1 MRGRLLLTDNL
12 PGLVQA
18 EGREV
23 EEQRGQS
30 LVSVVEEEEVEVE
43 GSNSNNE
50 KSSQESPRPLP
61 SPSCLFESK
70 PPSQVHLRHGAQDLS
85 VPLVECLVQVF
96 PLLVFLVEV
105 PLGLVNVPL
114 VKYP

>member
-1 MRGRLLLTDNL
+1 MTDNL
-12 PGLVQA
+12 PGLVQV

-23 EEQRGQS
+23 EEQREQS
-30 LVSVVEEEEVEVE
+30 LVSVVVEEEEEDN
-43 GSNSNNE
+43 NSNNE
-50 KSSQESPRPLP
+50 KSSQESLRPLP

-70 PPSQVHLRHGAQDLS
+70 PPSQVHLRHGAHDLS

-105 PLGLVNVPL
+105 PLDLVKVPL

>member
-1 MRGRLLLTDNL
+1 MTDNL

-30 LVSVVEEEEVEVE
+30 LVSVVVEEEVEV
-43 GSNSNNE
+43 GSNNE
-50 KSSQESPRPLP
+50 KSSQESPQPLP
-61 SPSCLFESK
+61 SPSCLLESK
-70 PPSQVHLRHGAQDLS
+70 PPSQVHPRQGAHDLS

-96 PLLVFLVEV
+96 QSSLVFLVEV
-105 PLGLVNVPL
+105 PLDL
-114 VKYP
+114 VKLP

>member
-1 MRGRLLLTDNL
+1 MVRGRLLLTDNL

-30 LVSVVEEEEVEVE
+30 LVSVVVEEEVEE
-43 GSNSNNE
+43 EDSNSNNE
-50 KSSQESPRPLP
+50 KSSLESPQPPP
-61 SPSCLFESK
+61 SPSCLLESK
-70 PPSQVHLRHGAQDLS
+70 PPSQVHLRHGAHDLS

-96 PLLVFLVEV
+96 QLLVFLVEV
-105 PLGLVNVPL
+105 PLDL
-114 VKYP
+114 VKLP

>member
-1 MRGRLLLTDNL
+1 M
-12 PGLVQA
+12 
-18 EGREV
+18 
-23 EEQRGQS
+23 
-30 LVSVVEEEEVEVE
+30 VVEEEVEVE

-50 KSSQESPRPLP
+50 KSSQESPQPLP
-61 SPSCLFESK
+61 SPSCLLESK
-70 PPSQVHLRHGAQDLS
+70 PPSQVHLRHGAHDLS

>member
-1 MRGRLLLTDNL
+1 MVRSRLLLTTDNL

-30 LVSVVEEEEVEVE
+30 LVSVVVEEEVEE
-43 GSNSNNE
+43 EDSNSNNE
-50 KSSQESPRPLP
+50 KSSLESPQPPP
-61 SPSCLFESK
+61 SPSCLLESK
-70 PPSQVHLRHGAQDLS
+70 PPSQVHLRHGAHDLS

-96 PLLVFLVEV
+96 QLLVFLVEV
-105 PLGLVNVPL
+105 PLDL
-114 VKYP
+114 VKLP

>member
-1 MRGRLLLTDNL
+1 MTDNL

-30 LVSVVEEEEVEVE
+30 LVSVVVEEEEED
-43 GSNSNNE
+43 NHSNNE
-50 KSSQESPRPLP
+50 KSSQESPQPLP
-61 SPSCLFESK
+61 SPSCLLESK
-70 PPSQVHLRHGAQDLS
+70 PPSQVHLRHGAHDLS
-85 VPLVECLVQVF
+85 VPLVECLVQVLL
-96 PLLVFLVEV
+96 LLVFLVKV
-105 PLGLVNVPL
+105 PLDLVKVPL

>member
-1 MRGRLLLTDNL
+1 MTDNL

-30 LVSVVEEEEVEVE
+30 LVSVVVEEEEEE

-61 SPSCLFESK
+61 SPSCHLESK
-70 PPSQVHLRHGAQDLS
+70 PPSQVHLCHGAHDLS
-85 VPLVECLVQVF
+85 VPRVECLVQVF
-96 PLLVFLVEV
+96 LVEV
-105 PLGLVNVPL
+105 PLDLVNVP
-114 VKYP
+114 

>member
-1 MRGRLLLTDNL
+1 MVRGRLLLTDNL

-30 LVSVVEEEEVEVE
+30 LVSVVEEEVEE

-50 KSSQESPRPLP
+50 KSSQESPQPLP
-61 SPSCLFESK
+61 SPSCLLESK
-70 PPSQVHLRHGAQDLS
+70 PPSQVHLRHGAHDLS

-96 PLLVFLVEV
+96 QLLVFLVEV
-105 PLGLVNVPL
+105 P
-114 VKYP
+114 

>member
-1 MRGRLLLTDNL
+1 MPRRLLLTDIL

-30 LVSVVEEEEVEVE
+30 LVSVVVVEEEE

-50 KSSQESPRPLP
+50 KSSQESPQPLP
-61 SPSCLFESK
+61 SPSCLLESK
-70 PPSQVHLRHGAQDLS
+70 PPSQVHLCHGAHDLS
-85 VPLVECLVQVF
+85 VPRVECLVQVF
-96 PLLVFLVEV
+96 LLLVFLVREPV
-105 PLGLVNVPL
+105 DLVNVPL

>member
-30 LVSVVEEEEVEVE
+30 LVSVVEEEVEE

-50 KSSQESPRPLP
+50 KSSQESPQPLP
-61 SPSCLFESK
+61 SPSYLLESK
-70 PPSQVHLRHGAQDLS
+70 PPSQVHLCHGAHDLS
-85 VPLVECLVQVF
+85 VPRVECLVQVF
-96 PLLVFLVEV
+96 LLLVFLVREPV
-105 PLGLVNVPL
+105 DLVNVPL

>member
-1 MRGRLLLTDNL
+1 MTDNL

-30 LVSVVEEEEVEVE
+30 LVSVVVEEEVED
-43 GSNSNNE
+43 NISNNE

-61 SPSCLFESK
+61 SPSCLLESK
-70 PPSQVHLRHGAQDLS
+70 PPSQVHLRHGAHDLS

-96 PLLVFLVEV
+96 PLLVFLVKV
-105 PLGLVNVPL
+105 PLDLDNVP
-114 VKYP
+114 

>member
-1 MRGRLLLTDNL
+1 MVRSRLLLTTDNL

-30 LVSVVEEEEVEVE
+30 LVSVVEE

-50 KSSQESPRPLP
+50 KSSQESPQPLP
-61 SPSCLFESK
+61 SPSCLLESK
-70 PPSQVHLRHGAQDLS
+70 PPSQVHLRHGAHDLS

-96 PLLVFLVEV
+96 QLLVFLVEV
-105 PLGLVNVPL
+105 PLDL
-114 VKYP
+114 VKLP

>member
-1 MRGRLLLTDNL
+1 MTDNL

-30 LVSVVEEEEVEVE
+30 LVSVVVVEEEE

-50 KSSQESPRPLP
+50 KSSQESPQPLP
-61 SPSCLFESK
+61 SPSCLLESK
-70 PPSQVHLRHGAQDLS
+70 PPSQVHPRHGAHDLS

-96 PLLVFLVEV
+96 QLLVFLVEV
-105 PLGLVNVPL
+105 PLDL
-114 VKYP
+114 VKLP

>member
-1 MRGRLLLTDNL
+1 MVRSRLLLTTDNL

-30 LVSVVEEEEVEVE
+30 LVSVVVEEVED
-43 GSNSNNE
+43 NHSNNE
-50 KSSQESPRPLP
+50 KSSQESPQPLP
-61 SPSCLFESK
+61 SPSCLLESK
-70 PPSQVHLRHGAQDLS
+70 PPSQVHPRQGAHDLS

-96 PLLVFLVEV
+96 QLLVFLVEV
-105 PLGLVNVPL
+105 PLDL
-114 VKYP
+114 VKLP

>member
-1 MRGRLLLTDNL
+1 MVRGRLLLTDNL

-30 LVSVVEEEEVEVE
+30 LVSVVEEEVEE
-43 GSNSNNE
+43 EDSNSNNE
-50 KSSQESPRPLP
+50 KSSQESPQPLP
-61 SPSCLFESK
+61 SPSCLLESK
-70 PPSQVHLRHGAQDLS
+70 PPSQVHLRHGAHDLS

-96 PLLVFLVEV
+96 QLLVFLVEV
-105 PLGLVNVPL
+105 P
-114 VKYP
+114 

>member
-1 MRGRLLLTDNL
+1 MPRRLLLTDIL

-30 LVSVVEEEEVEVE
+30 LVSVVEVEEEEE
-43 GSNSNNE
+43 GSNINNE
-50 KSSQESPRPLP
+50 KSSQESPQPLP
-61 SPSCLFESK
+61 SPSYLLESK
-70 PPSQVHLRHGAQDLS
+70 PPSQVHLCHGAHDLS
-85 VPLVECLVQVF
+85 VPRVECLVQVF
-96 PLLVFLVEV
+96 LLLVFLVREPV
-105 PLGLVNVPL
+105 DLVNVPL

>member
-1 MRGRLLLTDNL
+1 MRHRLLLTDNL

-30 LVSVVEEEEVEVE
+30 LVSVVEEEEEE

-50 KSSQESPRPLP
+50 KSSQESPQPLP
-61 SPSCLFESK
+61 SPSCLLESK
-70 PPSQVHLRHGAQDLS
+70 PPSQVHPRHGAHDLS

-96 PLLVFLVEV
+96 QLLVFLVEV
-105 PLGLVNVPL
+105 PLDL
-114 VKYP
+114 VKLP

>member
-1 MRGRLLLTDNL
+1 MVRGRLLLTDNL

-30 LVSVVEEEEVEVE
+30 LVSVVVVEVEEEEE

-50 KSSQESPRPLP
+50 KSSQESPQPLP
-61 SPSCLFESK
+61 SPSCLLESK
-70 PPSQVHLRHGAQDLS
+70 PPSQVHLRHGAHDLS

-96 PLLVFLVEV
+96 QLLVFLVEV
-105 PLGLVNVPL
+105 P
-114 VKYP
+114 

>member
-30 LVSVVEEEEVEVE
+30 LVSVVVVEEED
-43 GSNSNNE
+43 SNSNNE
-50 KSSQESPRPLP
+50 RSSQESPQPLP
-61 SPSCLFESK
+61 SPSCLLESK
-70 PPSQVHLRHGAQDLS
+70 PPSQVHMIS
-85 VPLVECLVQVF
+85 VY
-96 PLLVFLVEV
+96 LLLCA
-105 PLGLVNVPL
+105 
-114 VKYP
+114 

>member
-1 MRGRLLLTDNL
+1 MTDNL

-30 LVSVVEEEEVEVE
+30 LVSVEEEVEE
-43 GSNSNNE
+43 EDSNSNNE
-50 KSSQESPRPLP
+50 KSSQESPPPPP
-61 SPSCLFESK
+61 SPSCLLESK
-70 PPSQVHLRHGAQDLS
+70 PPSQVHLCHGAHDLS
-85 VPLVECLVQVF
+85 VPRVECLVQVF
-96 PLLVFLVEV
+96 LLLVFLVRQPV
-105 PLGLVNVPL
+105 DLVNVPL

>member
-1 MRGRLLLTDNL
+1 MVRGRLLLTDNL

-30 LVSVVEEEEVEVE
+30 LVSVVVEEVED
-43 GSNSNNE
+43 NHSNNE
-50 KSSQESPRPLP
+50 KSSQESPPPLP
-61 SPSCLFESK
+61 SPSCLLESK
-70 PPSQVHLRHGAQDLS
+70 PPSQVHLRHGAHDLS

-96 PLLVFLVEV
+96 QLLVFLVEV
-105 PLGLVNVPL
+105 PLDL
-114 VKYP
+114 VKLP

>member
-30 LVSVVEEEEVEVE
+30 LVSVVVEEEVEE

-61 SPSCLFESK
+61 SPSCLLESK
-70 PPSQVHLRHGAQDLS
+70 PPSQVHPRQGAHDLS

-96 PLLVFLVEV
+96 QLLVFLVEV
-105 PLGLVNVPL
+105 PLDL
-114 VKYP
+114 VKLP

>member
-18 EGREV
+18 GGREV

-30 LVSVVEEEEVEVE
+30 LVSVVVVEEEE

-50 KSSQESPRPLP
+50 KSSQESPQPLP
-61 SPSCLFESK
+61 SPSCLLESK
-70 PPSQVHLRHGAQDLS
+70 PPSQVHPRQGAHDLS

-105 PLGLVNVPL
+105 P
-114 VKYP
+114 

>member
-30 LVSVVEEEEVEVE
+30 LVSVEEEVEEVEE

-50 KSSQESPRPLP
+50 KSSQESPQPLP
-61 SPSCLFESK
+61 SPSCLLESK
-70 PPSQVHLRHGAQDLS
+70 PPSQVHPRQGAHDLS

-96 PLLVFLVEV
+96 PLLVFLVKV
-105 PLGLVNVPL
+105 PQ

>member
-1 MRGRLLLTDNL
+1 MVRGRLLLTDNL

-30 LVSVVEEEEVEVE
+30 LVSVVEEEVEE
-43 GSNSNNE
+43 GSNSNSE

-61 SPSCLFESK
+61 SPSCLLESK
-70 PPSQVHLRHGAQDLS
+70 PPSQVHLCHGAHDLS
-85 VPLVECLVQVF
+85 VPRVECLVQVF
-96 PLLVFLVEV
+96 LVEV
-105 PLGLVNVPL
+105 PLDLVNVP
-114 VKYP
+114 